1 MVQQITSR
9 SASDVD
15 LSQDLLATLTRM
27 VTRCVK
33 KSACGQAGVEI
44 EKMTDTSDVMPHPL
58 RRLRGRLSGILQ
70 HIQVAVAHLRH
81 QQGRGK
87 ANQRVDNNHGDDG

>member
-9 SASDVD
+9 SVSDID
-15 LSQDLLATLTRM
+15 LRQDLLTTMTRM
-27 VTRCVK
+27 VTGCVK
-33 KSACGQAGVEI
+33 KNACGQAGVEV
-44 EKMTDTSDVMPHPL
+44 EKMKGASDVMPHPL
-58 RRLRGRLSGILQ
+58 RRSRGRLSGILQ
-70 HIQVAVAHLRH
+70 HIQVAVAHFRH